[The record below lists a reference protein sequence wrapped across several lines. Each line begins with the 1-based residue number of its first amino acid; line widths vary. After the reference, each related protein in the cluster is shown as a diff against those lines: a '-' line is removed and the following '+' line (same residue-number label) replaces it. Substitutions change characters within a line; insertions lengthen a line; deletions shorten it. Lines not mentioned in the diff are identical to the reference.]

1 MTTKKYPLHVTNSRK
16 YIEDK
21 LVALYAR
28 RDKLILKLNE
38 LQSKNK

>member
-21 LVALYAR
+21 LAELYTK
-28 RDKLILKLNE
+28 RDKLIAKIIE
-38 LQSKNK
+38 LQTKTK